1 MRRKI
6 GKSWTKRIRKIDGK
20 RRKVKVRKIGGREQ
34 IRMFGVRNLTDKSAK
49 KIKRYRKKRYY
60 SATDSGVSRRI
71 RR

>member
-60 SATDSGVSRRI
+60 SSTDSGVSRRI